1 MNMKQKLKMGVI
13 GLSAAF
19 LVACGSAPADSGS
32 GSGEKLTIGTD
43 AAYAPF
49 ESLDGDKIVGFDV
62 DLLEAVMEE
71 AGLEYKMKNTGWEPL
86 FIALQNEEVDAG
98 ISAITINDERKKTY
112 DFSSPYFESI
122 NMILAKEGTS
132 IKSAKDLEGKK
143 VSVQNGTTG
152 QEALEKMFG
161 ASEDIKKFDNNTL
174 AIQALLNGEVEA
186 VVADNAVVQ
195 EYAKNNPDKKLVT
208 ITDKENFE
216 SEFYGIIFPKDGDHQ
231 EEVNKALKKVIEG
244 GKYAEIYKKWFGEE
258 PNVDALKQ

>member
-1 MNMKQKLKMGVI
+1 MNLRKKLKIGII
-13 GLSAAF
+13 GLSAVVLA
-19 LVACGSAPADSGS
+19 ACGNSGS
-32 GSGEKLTIGTD
+32 DTEEKLTIGTD

-62 DLLEAVMEE
+62 DLLDAVMKE
-71 AGLEYKMKNTGWEPL
+71 AGLDYELVNKGWDPL

-98 ISAITINDERKKTY
+98 ISAVTINEERKKTY

-152 QEALEKMFG
+152 QEAIEKMFG
-161 ASEDIKKFDNNTL
+161 ASDNIKKYENNVL

-208 ITDKENFE
+208 ISDNENFE
-216 SEFYGIIFPKDGDHQ
+216 SEFYGLIFPKDGEHQ
-231 EEVNKALKKVIEG
+231 DEINKALKKVIENG
-244 GKYAEIYKKWFGEE
+244 EYTKIYKKWFGEE

>member
-1 MNMKQKLKMGVI
+1 MEWKQMLKVGII
-13 GLSAAF
+13 GISAA
-19 LVACGSAPADSGS
+19 LLAACGSTGS
-32 GSGEKLTIGTD
+32 EGKLTVGTD

-62 DLLEAVMEE
+62 DVLDAVMKE
-71 AGLEYKMKNTGWEPL
+71 AGLDYKLKNTGWDPL
-86 FIALQNEEVDAG
+86 LIALQNKEVDAG
-98 ISAITINDERKKTY
+98 ISAMTINDKRKKSY

-122 NMILAKEGTS
+122 NMILTKEGSS

-161 ASEDIKKFDNNTL
+161 ASDDIKKFDSNVL

-186 VVADNAVVQ
+186 VVADNGVLQ

-208 ITDKENFE
+208 ISDKDNFE
-216 SEFYGIIFPKDGDHQ
+216 SEFYGIVFPKEADHQ
-231 EEVNKALKKVIEG
+231 DEINKALKKVIDS
-244 GKYAEIYKKWFGEE
+244 GKYAKIYKKWFGEE

>member
-1 MNMKQKLKMGVI
+1 MKLKQMLKVGII
-13 GLSAAF
+13 GLSAA
-19 LVACGSAPADSGS
+19 LLAACNSSGS
-32 GSGEKLTIGTD
+32 DGKLTVGTD

-49 ESLDGDKIVGFDV
+49 ESLNGDKIVGFDV
-62 DLLEAVMEE
+62 DVLDAVMKE
-71 AGLEYKMKNTGWEPL
+71 AGLDYKLKNTGWDPL
-86 FIALQNEEVDAG
+86 LIGLQNKEVDAG
-98 ISAITINDERKKTY
+98 ISAMTINEKRKKSY

-122 NMILAKEGTS
+122 NMILTKEGSS

-161 ASEDIKKFDNNTL
+161 NSENIKKFDSNVL

-186 VVADNAVVQ
+186 VVADNGVLQ

-208 ITDKENFE
+208 ISDKENFE
-216 SEFYGIIFPKDGDHQ
+216 SEYYGIAFPKGADHQ
-231 EEVNKALKKVIEG
+231 DEINKALKKVIDS

>member
-1 MNMKQKLKMGVI
+1 MT
-13 GLSAAF
+13 
-19 LVACGSAPADSGS
+19 ACGVESGS
-32 GSGEKLTIGTD
+32 DAGTSSDSKALTIGTD

-49 ESLDGDKIVGFDV
+49 ESLEGEKIVGFDV
-62 DLLEAVMEE
+62 DMLDAVMKE
-71 AGLEYKMKNTGWEPL
+71 AGLKYKMKNTGWEPL
-86 FIALQNEEVDAG
+86 FIALKNKEVDAG
-98 ISAITINDERKKTY
+98 ISAITINDDRKKTY

-122 NMILAKEGTS
+122 NMILTKEGSS
-132 IKSAKDLEGKK
+132 IKSAKDLQGKK

-161 ASEDIKKFDNNTL
+161 KSGNIKKFENNTL

-195 EYAKNNPDKKLVT
+195 EYAKNNPDKKLVA
-208 ITDKENFE
+208 INDPENFE
-216 SEFYGIIFPKDGDHQ
+216 SEFYGIIFPKDGEHQ
-231 EEVNKALKKVIEG
+231 DEVNKALKKIIEN

>member
-1 MNMKQKLKMGVI
+1 MKRKFKMGLI

-19 LVACGSAPADSGS
+19 LVACGSADSGS
-32 GSGEKLTIGTD
+32 GSGEKLTVGTD

-49 ESLDGDKIVGFDV
+49 ESLDGEKIVGFDV
-62 DLLEAVMEE
+62 DLLDAVMKE
-71 AGLEYKMKNTGWEPL
+71 AGLDYELTNKGWDPL

-98 ISAITINDERKKTY
+98 ISAITINDDRKKSY

-122 NMILAKEGTS
+122 NMILAKQGTS
-132 IKSAKDLEGKK
+132 IKSAKDLEGMK

-152 QEALEKMFG
+152 QAALEKMFG
-161 ASEDIKKFDNNTL
+161 KSENIKKYENNVL

-195 EYAKNNPDKKLVT
+195 EYEKNNPDKKLVT
-208 ITDKENFE
+208 ISDKENFE
-216 SEFYGIIFPKDGDHQ
+216 SEFYGIIFPKDGEHQ
-231 EEVNKALKKVIEG
+231 EEINKAMKKIIDD

-258 PNVDALKQ
+258 PNVDVLKQ

>member
-1 MNMKQKLKMGVI
+1 MNMKKKLKIGII
-13 GLSAAF
+13 GLSAI
-19 LVACGSAPADSGS
+19 LLTACGSSQTGS
-32 GSGEKLTIGTD
+32 GSGDETLTIGTD

-62 DLLEAVMEE
+62 DLLEAVMKE

-98 ISAITINDERKKTY
+98 ISAITINDERKKSY

-122 NMILAKEGTS
+122 NMILAKEGTT
-132 IKSAKDLEGKK
+132 IKSAKDLEGKT

-161 ASEDIKKFDNNTL
+161 ANEKIKKYENNTL

-208 ITDKENFE
+208 ISDKENFE
-216 SEFYGIIFPKDGDHQ
+216 SEFYGIIFPKDADHQ
-231 EEVNKALKKVIEG
+231 EEINKALKKVIDD

>member
-1 MNMKQKLKMGVI
+1 MNLKQTIKVGII
-13 GLSAAF
+13 GLSAA
-19 LVACGSAPADSGS
+19 LLAACGSTGS
-32 GSGEKLTIGTD
+32 DDKKLTIGTD

-49 ESLDGDKIVGFDV
+49 ESLNGDKIVGFDV
-62 DLLEAVMEE
+62 DVLDAVMKE
-71 AGLEYKMKNTGWEPL
+71 ADLDYKLKNTGWDPL

-98 ISAITINDERKKTY
+98 ISAITINDKRKKTY

-122 NMILAKEGTS
+122 NMILTKEGS
-132 IKSAKDLEGKK
+132 PIKSAKDLEGKK

-161 ASEDIKKFDNNTL
+161 KNENIKKFDSNVL

-186 VVADNAVVQ
+186 VVADNGVLK
-195 EYAKNNPDKKLVT
+195 EYEKNNPDKKLVT
-208 ITDKENFE
+208 ISDKENFD

-231 EEVNKALKKVIEG
+231 DEINKAMKKVIDS

>member
-1 MNMKQKLKMGVI
+1 MKQKLKMGVI

>member
-1 MNMKQKLKMGVI
+1 MKLKQKWKIGII
-13 GLSAAF
+13 GLAAAV
-19 LVACGSAPADSGS
+19 LAACGSTETGS

-62 DLLEAVMEE
+62 DILNAVMDE
-71 AGLEYKMKNTGWEPL
+71 AGLDYELVNKGWDPL
-86 FIALQNEEVDAG
+86 FIALQNDEVDGG
-98 ISAITINDERKKTY
+98 ISAITINDKRKKTY

-122 NMILAKEGTS
+122 NMILAKEGTD

-161 ASEDIKKFDNNTL
+161 KTDNIKKFENNVL

-195 EYAKNNPDKKLVT
+195 EYAKNNPDKKLVA
-208 ITDKENFE
+208 ISDKENFE
-216 SEFYGIIFPKDGDHQ
+216 SEFYGIIFPKDGKHQ
-231 EEVNKALKKVIEG
+231 DEVNKALKKIIDD

-258 PNVDALKQ
+258 PNVEALKQ

>member
-1 MNMKQKLKMGVI
+1 MGLI

-19 LVACGSAPADSGS
+19 LVACSSGS
-32 GSGEKLTIGTD
+32 GDKLTVGTD

-49 ESLDGDKIVGFDV
+49 ESLDGEKIVGFDV
-62 DLLEAVMEE
+62 DLLDAVMKE
-71 AGLEYKMKNTGWEPL
+71 AGLEYEIKNTGWEPL
-86 FIALQNEEVDAG
+86 FIALKNKEVAAG
-98 ISAITINDERKKTY
+98 ISAITINDKRKKTY
-112 DFSSPYFESI
+112 DFSSPYFESV

-161 ASEDIKKFDNNTL
+161 KNENIKKFDNNTL

-195 EYAKNNPDKKLVT
+195 EYEKNNPDKKLVT
-208 ITDKENFE
+208 ISDKDSFE
-216 SEFYGIIFPKDGDHQ
+216 SEFYGIIFPKDGEHQ
-231 EEVNKALKKVIEG
+231 DEVNKALKKVIDDGE
-244 GKYAEIYKKWFGEE
+244 YAEIYKKWFGEE
-258 PNVDALKQ
+258 PNVDVLKQ

>member
-1 MNMKQKLKMGVI
+1 MKMKQKLKTGII
-13 GLSAAF
+13 GLSAVF
-19 LVACGSAPADSGS
+19 LAACGSTGS
-32 GSGEKLTIGTD
+32 GSDAEKLTVGTD

-49 ESLDGDKIVGFDV
+49 ESLEGEKIVGFDV
-62 DLLEAVMEE
+62 DLLDAVMKE
-71 AGLEYKMKNTGWEPL
+71 AGFEYEMKNTGWEPL
-86 FIALQNEEVDAG
+86 FIALKNKEVDAG
-98 ISAITINDERKKTY
+98 ISAITINDDRKKTY

-161 ASEDIKKFDNNTL
+161 KSENIKKFENNTL

-208 ITDKENFE
+208 INDQENFE
-216 SEFYGIIFPKDGDHQ
+216 SEFYGIIFPKDGEHQ
-231 EEVNKALKKVIEG
+231 EEINKALKKVIED
-244 GKYAEIYKKWFGEE
+244 GKYAEIYKEWFGEE

>member
-1 MNMKQKLKMGVI
+1 MGVI

-19 LVACGSAPADSGS
+19 LVACSSTGSD
-32 GSGEKLTIGTD
+32 EKLTIGTD

-62 DLLEAVMEE
+62 DLLDAVMKE
-71 AGLEYKMKNTGWEPL
+71 AGLEYELKNLGWDPL
-86 FIALQNEEVDAG
+86 LIALQNDEVNAG
-98 ISAITINDERKKTY
+98 ISAMTINEKRKKSY

-132 IKSAKDLEGKK
+132 IKTAQDLEGKK

-161 ASEDIKKFDNNTL
+161 ATENIKKYDNNTL

-195 EYAKNNPDKKLVT
+195 EYAKNNPDKKLVA
-208 ITDKENFE
+208 ISDKENFE
-216 SEFYGIIFPKDGDHQ
+216 SEFYGIAFPKGADHQ
-231 EEVNKALKKVIEG
+231 EEINKALKKVIDD

-258 PNVDALKQ
+258 PNVDVLKQ

>member
-1 MNMKQKLKMGVI
+1 MEMKRKFKMGLI

-19 LVACGSAPADSGS
+19 LVACSSGS
-32 GSGEKLTIGTD
+32 GDKLTVGTD

-62 DLLEAVMEE
+62 DLLDAVMKE
-71 AGLEYKMKNTGWEPL
+71 AGLDYELKNKGWDPL

-98 ISAITINDERKKTY
+98 ISAITINDDRKKSY

-132 IKSAKDLEGKK
+132 IKSAKDLEGMK

-152 QEALEKMFG
+152 QAALEKMFG
-161 ASEDIKKFDNNTL
+161 KSENIKKYENNVL

-195 EYAKNNPDKKLVT
+195 EYEKNNPDKKLVT
-208 ITDKENFE
+208 ISDKENFE
-216 SEFYGIIFPKDGDHQ
+216 SEFYGIIFPKDGEHQ
-231 EEVNKALKKVIEG
+231 EEINKAMKKIIDD
-244 GKYAEIYKKWFGEE
+244 GKYTEIYKKWFGEE
-258 PNVDALKQ
+258 PNVDVLKQ